1 MLLRAVA
8 VRYADALYSLADKAG
23 GLGKIE
29 EDLTLISE
37 TVASHDGLTYAL
49 VAPTVATSVKHSIL
63 TQVFEKHVSET
74 MLRFMYV
81 LVDKK
86 REEYL
91 DTILEVFQERLREE
105 RGEVECHVTSAKALT
120 SALRKDLEESL
131 ESFTGKKVQLVE
143 DVDADLV
150 AGMVVV
156 VGDRVIDT
164 SFRNQLREIEDR
176 MSRVQ

>member
-1 MLLRAVA
+1 MLLKAVA
-8 VRYADALYSLADKAG
+8 VRYADALYTLAEQAG
-23 GLGKIE
+23 GLEKVE
-29 EDLTLISE
+29 EDLKLISE
-37 TVASHDGLTYAL
+37 TVSDHDGLNHAL
-49 VAPTVATSVKHSIL
+49 ASPTVATTVKHSIL
-63 TQVFEKHVSET
+63 TQVFEKHVSAT
-74 MLRFMYV
+74 LLRFMYV

-91 DTILEVFQERLREE
+91 DTILEVFQERLRDE

-120 SALRKDLEESL
+120 SALRKELEESL
-131 ESFTGKKVQLVE
+131 ESFTGKKVLLVE
-143 DVDADLV
+143 DVDGDLV